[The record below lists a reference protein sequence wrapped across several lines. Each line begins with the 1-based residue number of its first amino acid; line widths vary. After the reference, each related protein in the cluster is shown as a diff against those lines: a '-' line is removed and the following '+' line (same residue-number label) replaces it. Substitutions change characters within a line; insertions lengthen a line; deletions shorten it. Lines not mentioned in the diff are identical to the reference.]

1 MVDRR
6 PARLVGERTG
16 RNGGVGYAVQTAVNG
31 GSRLWIFV
39 RRAAHSQITLN
50 DLGEDDIDE

>member
-1 MVDRR
+1 
-6 PARLVGERTG
+6 LVGERTG